1 MTAHRKLHLALFT
14 ACIAASSCASND
26 AASKGGSQ
34 TAIDS
39 AEIGAQGA
47 AAREQAPPSAQPV
60 AAAPKAFSQPIPGST
75 ASLDFVPVPGGA
87 IEVVDP
93 SSGAKTK
100 VDVEPFLVATS
111 ETTWD
116 MYDAFVFAMDRAND
130 AEKDATDAWTRPSK
144 PYILMDR
151 GFGKA
156 TRPAISVSVKGAVE
170 FCKWLSAKSGRT
182 FRLPTEAE
190 WELAARAG
198 SKDAF
203 AFGADTAALG
213 DHAWF
218 QGNSNEGSRPMTH
231 PVKQKQPNALGLF
244 DVHGNAA
251 EWTIAL
257 DGSGVARGGSYKE
270 NAAKVSFDARRQD
283 TPALNATDPQIPKSV
298 WWLADGGYI
307 GFRVVCEAR

>member
-1 MTAHRKLHLALFT
+1 MTAHTELPFALLT
-14 ACIAASSCASND
+14 LCIAASSCASHD
-26 AASKGGSQ
+26 AASKSEHEASSGAAQ
-34 TAIDS
+34 PAAERATARAEDS
-39 AEIGAQGA
+39 ARA
-47 AAREQAPPSAQPV
+47 ASTAPQP
-60 AAAPKAFSQPIPGST
+60 FSQPIPGST
-75 ASLDFVPVPGGA
+75 ASLDFVPVPGGS

-93 SSGAKTK
+93 ASGAKTK
-100 VDVEPFLVATS
+100 VEVEPFLAATS

-130 AEKDATDAWTRPSK
+130 SEKDATDAWTRPSK

-156 TRPAISVSVKGAVE
+156 NRPVISVSVKGAAE
-170 FCKWLSAKSGRT
+170 FCKWLSAKTGRT

-203 AFGADTAALG
+203 TFGAEAEKLG
-213 DHAWF
+213 EHAWF

-231 PVKQKQPNALGLF
+231 PVKGKSPNALGLY

-270 NAAKVSFDARRQD
+270 NAAKVGFEARRPD
-283 TPALNATDPQIPKSV
+283 SPALNATDPQIPKSV

>member
-1 MTAHRKLHLALFT
+1 MTAHTKLHLALFS
-14 ACIAASSCASND
+14 ACIAASSCASDD
-26 AASKGGSQ
+26 AASKDERESSF
-34 TAIDS
+34 DS
-39 AEIGAQGA
+39 AEIGATRSAKPAEAPGHENPA
-47 AAREQAPPSAQPV
+47 ASIAQ
-60 AAAPKAFSQPIPGST
+60 AFSQPIPGST
-75 ASLDFVPVPGGA
+75 ASLDFVPVAAGSV
-87 IEVVDP
+87 EVVDP
-93 SSGAKTK
+93 ASGAKTK
-100 VDVEPFLVATS
+100 VDVQPFLVATS

-116 MYDAFVFAMDRAND
+116 MYDAFVFAMDRASD
-130 AEKDATDAWTRPSK
+130 AEKDTTDAWTRPSK

-156 TRPAISVSVKGAVE
+156 TRPAISVSVKGAAE

-198 SKDAF
+198 SKDAY
-203 AFGADTAALG
+203 AFGADANALG
-213 DHAWF
+213 EHAWF
-218 QGNSNEGSRPMTH
+218 QGNSNDGSRPMTH
-231 PVKQKQPNALGLF
+231 PVKEKKANALGLF

-270 NAAKVSFDARRQD
+270 NAAKVSFDARRPD
-283 TPALNATDPQIPKSV
+283 SPALNATDPQIPKSM

-307 GFRVVCEAR
+307 GFRVACDVR